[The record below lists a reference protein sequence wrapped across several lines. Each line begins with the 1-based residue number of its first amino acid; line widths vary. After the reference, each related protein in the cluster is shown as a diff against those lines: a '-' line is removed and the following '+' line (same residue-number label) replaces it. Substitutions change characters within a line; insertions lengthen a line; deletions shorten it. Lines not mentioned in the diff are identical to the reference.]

1 MQPLL
6 TVCIITYNHA
16 RYIRQAING
25 VLKQEVNFPISILI
39 ADDCSKDGTRDILI
53 EYKEKHPDLINLIL
67 QEKNVGPAQNWVD
80 LITAPSSKYI
90 AYLEGDDYW
99 IDKTKLQKQVNFLEA
114 NPDHSFC
121 FHQAIRLSEQTSGYD
136 VYPQNE
142 ISSFNAADFF
152 KMITIPMG
160 SLVYRK
166 AVPIEVIKTHSHGDF
181 LMLCSL
187 LTHGKAYFIKE
198 PMSVYRVHPNGVS
211 YNHSSLGYVNKRLK
225 ELETEWE
232 ITALSQEVRNQVARI
247 YMQHVL
253 YKIDTYKKDISRVE
267 IVKYMR
273 RFINMRGADT
283 DFSHFFSRLLKHLVK

>member
-16 RYIRQAING
+16 RYIRQAIQG
-25 VLKQEVNFPISILI
+25 VLLQEVNFPISILI

-53 EYKEKHPDLINLIL
+53 EYKKKHPDLINLIL

-99 IDKTKLQKQVNFLEA
+99 IDKTKLQKQVNFLEG

-121 FHQAIRLSEQTSGYD
+121 FHQAIRMNEQTSSYD

-187 LTHGKAYFIKE
+187 LTHGKAYFLKE

-211 YNHSSLGYVNKRLK
+211 FNHSSLSYVNKRLK
-225 ELETEWE
+225 ELEIEWE
-232 ITALSQEVRNQVARI
+232 LPVLSQEVRNQVARI
-247 YMQHVL
+247 YMQHVI
-253 YKIDTYKKDISRVE
+253 YKFDTYKQDISRFE
-267 IVKYMR
+267 IVKYMSQFR
-273 RFINMRGADT
+273 KMKGPDT
-283 DFSHFFSRLLKHLVK
+283 DFKLFFSKLLKHLVS

>member
-6 TVCIITYNHA
+6 TVCLITYNHEG
-16 RYIRQAING
+16 YVRQAIEG
-25 VLKQEVNFPISILI
+25 ALSQQVNFPISITI
-39 ADDCSKDGTRDILI
+39 ADDCSTDGTRAILL
-53 EYKEKHPDLINLIL
+53 EYKEKHPDVISLIL

-80 LITAPSSKYI
+80 LITSPTSKYI

-99 IDKTKLQKQVNFLEA
+99 IDKNKLQKQVDFMEA
-114 NPDHSFC
+114 NNDYSFC
-121 FHQAIRLSEQTSGYD
+121 FHQAVRLNQQTSSYD
-136 VYPQNE
+136 VYPENT
-142 ISSFNAADFF
+142 ITSFNAADFF

-187 LTHGKAYFIKE
+187 LTHGKAYFLKE

-211 YNHSSLGYVNKRLK
+211 FNHSSLSYVNKRLR
-225 ELETEWE
+225 ELEIEWALP
-232 ITALSQEVRNQVARI
+232 ALSHEVRNQVARI

-253 YKIDTYKKDISRVE
+253 YKIDTYKKDISKLE
-267 IVKYMR
+267 ILKYMN
-273 RFINMRGADT
+273 RFTKMRGPGT
-283 DFSHFFSRLLKHLVK
+283 DFRHFYGRLIKHLFT